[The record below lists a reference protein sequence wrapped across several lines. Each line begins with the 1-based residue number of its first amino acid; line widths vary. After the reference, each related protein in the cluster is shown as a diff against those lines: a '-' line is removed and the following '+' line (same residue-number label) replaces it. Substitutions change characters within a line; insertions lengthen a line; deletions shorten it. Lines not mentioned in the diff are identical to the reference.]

1 MQTHS
6 ALPGQGFCWPVS
18 PIFPLLKGNVCEHGA
33 LLWQDP
39 HGDTVP
45 GWGGRSGSSLGQSA
59 SPLHQGLHNWSH
71 TGDAPKESLGCLQ
84 STPAFWPH
92 QPRSA
97 KVRAQISTCIM
108 LTRLARH
115 RQPPF
120 HTESPYSSDLGFFCL
135 YCLYFATDSNVTWF
149 GLWLKID
156 LVQKIK
162 GWIIHDWENVLTR
175 LHCVLLL

>member
-115 RQPPF
+115 
-120 HTESPYSSDLGFFCL
+120 SPHFIQNHPTPL
-135 YCLYFATDSNVTWF
+135 TWASF
-149 GLWLKID
+149 
-156 LVQKIK
+156 VFT
-162 GWIIHDWENVLTR
+162 VFT
-175 LHCVLLL
+175 LLLIVMWLGLAYGWK